1 MKKLAVTLIIF
12 ISALIAGK
20 AHAQAFQQGDKL
32 LNLGLGLNSYY
43 SGGVPFGASF
53 EVGIDDDLSVGANVD
68 YLSTSNYG
76 YRFTALYFGGRG
88 SYHFNR
94 ILNIKDEKFDL
105 YAGAG
110 LGYRSF
116 SWADSYNGISIDS
129 YGSGIYLGIHLGAK
143 YYFSDTVG
151 AFAEIGAVGS
161 TNARIGVGFKL
172 K

>member
-1 MKKLAVTLIIF
+1 M
-12 ISALIAGK
+12 
-20 AHAQAFQQGDKL
+20 
-32 LNLGLGLNSYY
+32 
-43 SGGVPFGASF
+43 
-53 EVGIDDDLSVGANVD
+53 
-68 YLSTSNYG
+68 
-76 YRFTALYFGGRG
+76 
-88 SYHFNR
+88 
-94 ILNIKDEKFDL
+94 NIKDEKFDL
-105 YAGAG
+105 YGGAG